1 MRVCSRYYL
10 TAHACRLGCMY
21 AFLSMNLSTCLFIYS
36 ICTLAHRNTAPE
48 NGTAIRLPQRLLH
61 LQSTFVITFAYMMVW
76 YLWYRTYYVGTM
88 WNLSAFSVLVT
99 THNIWTR
106 DREDFP
112 LTAHDVRTVS
122 LPMAASTAFG
132 ALSAVLLQW
141 LPQDIGSRALEAC
154 DDRLQ

>member
-1 MRVCSRYYL
+1 MRQWKLPSRDRDDH
-10 TAHACRLGCMY
+10 TRKVNQRDGLGFQNWQGQMTP
-21 AFLSMNLSTCLFIYS
+21 AV
-36 ICTLAHRNTAPE
+36 
-48 NGTAIRLPQRLLH
+48 
-61 LQSTFVITFAYMMVW
+61 TFYKP
-76 YLWYRTYYVGTM
+76 
-88 WNLSAFSVLVT
+88 AFSVLVT

-132 ALSAVLLQW
+132 APCKARCVSAVLLQW